1 MDGILYIDID
11 LIFWF
16 LQVFDRR
23 NNKIHYWN
31 YLEYSKLGDLR

>member
-16 LQVFDRR
+16 LQVLIIEIT
-23 NNKIHYWN
+23 KYIT
-31 YLEYSKLGDLR
+31 EIT